1 VASRAGQ
8 RQFSRR
14 EWRIN
19 RYGSTQ
25 FVKFGQSPEPAG
37 NLRSKKP
44 LLFMLEN
51 IGRTIADKAGSD
63 ERTLTVSVAAVGVS
77 VVVASVFVWAL

>member
-1 VASRAGQ
+1 
-8 RQFSRR
+8 
-14 EWRIN
+14 
-19 RYGSTQ
+19 
-25 FVKFGQSPEPAG
+25 
-37 NLRSKKP
+37 
-44 LLFMLEN
+44 MLEN